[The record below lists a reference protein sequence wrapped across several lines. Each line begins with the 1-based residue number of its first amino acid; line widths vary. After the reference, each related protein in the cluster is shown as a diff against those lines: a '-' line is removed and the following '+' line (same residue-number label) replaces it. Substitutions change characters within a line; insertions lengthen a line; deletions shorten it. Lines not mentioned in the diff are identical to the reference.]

1 MIMVNMHTAK
11 STLSQLVEEVL
22 MGEDV
27 VIARNGKP
35 VARLVAFIPVDTSKL
50 RPIGLGCT
58 GVPLI
63 DNSEFELLSATNP
76 DVYEENPNDPLNE

>member
-11 STLSQLVEEVL
+11 STLSQLVEEAL